1 MKNLLILFL
10 IIFCANYTISA
21 QNKFDWKEVT
31 NGNYTYKTVNS
42 DPLKTR
48 YYTLKNGFT
57 VILSVNKAEPRLQ
70 TMIATK
76 AGSNTDPADHTGLAH
91 YLEHMLF
98 KGTDHYGSLDWQKES
113 PYLDKIDE
121 LYEQYNS
128 TKDETAR
135 KLIYKNIDSISG
147 VAAKYAIANEYDK
160 MMGMI
165 GAKGTNAFTSTEVT
179 CYVNDIP
186 TNQIDKWLTIESER
200 FRKPIFRLFHTELEA
215 VYEEKNRGL
224 DNDNRKMYETLMAA
238 LFQKHNY
245 GQQSTLGTIEHLK
258 NPSLKEI
265 RNYFYKY
272 YVPNNMC
279 MILVG
284 DFNPDEVIE
293 KIDATFGAFQAKE
306 VQQYVSEPEPEI
318 TAPIEKTVLGP
329 TDESIEIGYRFPGA
343 STKDANMLQFMDRM
357 FANGTGGLMDL
368 NIVKKQKALQ
378 AYTYPQVMKDYS
390 VFVLAGNPKAGQTL
404 DDVKALLLEQVENLK
419 KGNFD
424 EDLIQAVKNNFQK
437 EQQQNN
443 ERNGDRANKML
454 DAFITNVPWN
464 DALSFYDEIN
474 SITKN
479 DVMAFANKWMKN
491 NYVVV
496 YKKMGEDKSI
506 IKVQKPPIH
515 EVEVNRNA
523 QSDFVK
529 KITETPTK
537 PITPTFLD
545 FNKDIQKATANG
557 VPVIITPNID
567 NQLFSLYYYFDFGKN
582 NIKQL
587 PIALEYLKFVG
598 TNKYSA
604 EQISKEFYKLAAD
617 FSVNVSERNSYIQ
630 LNGLQDNFGKS
641 TELLE
646 HLLANGKTDQITFDE
661 FINDFI
667 KNRDNDK
674 LGKNN
679 ILEGLENIAKYGIK
693 NPFNNQYTN
702 EELKK
707 IKAEDIVAL
716 LKKLTSYKHKILYY
730 GPSEKVLITKALT
743 VYHKPTLPLK
753 SAPLG
758 NSYTYKKQLKNEVNF
773 ANYDMVQSE
782 IDWSRNSSI
791 FNATAIPTIA
801 LHNEYFG
808 GGMSGIVFQTIRE
821 SKALAYSTYAYYGL
835 AYKTNEPNSISAY
848 VGCQADKM
856 NEAIV
861 GMNELLDSLPYSEK
875 LFSVT
880 KEALKNNF
888 ATSRIIKQRVL
899 FTYLDAQRRG
909 INYDVRQKTYQALD
923 KLTFKDIL
931 KFHQANYARK
941 PYSISVIAND
951 KKINLADLNKYGKVT
966 TYSLQ
971 QIFGY

>member
-1 MKNLLILFL
+1 MKNQAIFFLLFSVSCFNL
-10 IIFCANYTISA
+10 SA

-31 NGNYTYKTVNS
+31 NGNYTYKIVNS

-98 KGTDHYGSLDWQKES
+98 KGTDMYGSLDWKKES
-113 PYLDKIDE
+113 VYLDKIDE

-135 KLIYKNIDSISG
+135 KEIYKNIDSISG
-147 VAAKYAIANEYDK
+147 IAAKYAIANEYDK
-160 MMGMI
+160 MMSLI

-186 TNQIDKWLTIESER
+186 SNQISKWLMIESER

-224 DNDNRKMYETLMAA
+224 DNDNRKVYETLMEA

-293 KIDATFGAFQAKE
+293 KIDATFGSFQPKD
-306 VQQYVSEPEPEI
+306 VPPYVAATEPEI
-318 TAPIEKTVLGP
+318 TAPIVKTVVGP
-329 TDESIEIGYRFPGA
+329 KDEWIQIGFRFPGA
-343 STKDANMLQFMDRM
+343 STKEAGMLQFMDRM
-357 FANGTGGLMDL
+357 FANGTAGLMDL
-368 NIVKKQKALQ
+368 NIVQKQKALQ
-378 AYTYPQVMKDYS
+378 AYTYPQIMKDYS
-390 VFVLAGNPKAGQTL
+390 VFVLGGNPKEGQTL
-404 DDVKALLLEQVENLK
+404 DEVKALLLAQVENLK
-419 KGNFD
+419 NGNFD
-424 EDLIQAVKNNFQK
+424 DDLIQAVKNNFQK
-437 EQQQNN
+437 EKQQNN
-443 ERNGDRANKML
+443 ERNRDRASSML

-464 DALSFYDEIN
+464 DALAFYDEVN
-474 SITKN
+474 NITKT
-479 DVMAFANKWMKN
+479 DIVEFANKWLKN

-496 YKKMGEDKSI
+496 YKKTGEDKSI
-506 IKVQKPPIH
+506 IKVEKPPIH

-523 QSDFVK
+523 QSVFVK
-529 KITETPTK
+529 EITKAPVK
-537 PITPTFLD
+537 PIVPTFLD
-545 FNKDIQKATANG
+545 FNKDIQKSAVNG
-557 VPVIITPNID
+557 IPVIITPNID

-582 NIKQL
+582 NLKQL
-587 PIALEYLKFVG
+587 PIALNYLKFIG
-598 TNKYSA
+598 TNKYTA

-617 FSVNVSERNSYIQ
+617 FSVNIDERNSYIQ
-630 LNGLQDNFGKS
+630 LNGLQDNFDKS
-641 TELLE
+641 VELLE
-646 HLLANGKTDQITFDE
+646 HLLANGKPNQATFDE
-661 FINDFI
+661 FIIDFI

-674 LGKNN
+674 LEKYN
-679 ILEGLENIAKYGIK
+679 ILNGLDNIAKYGIK
-693 NPFNNQYTN
+693 NPFNNQYSN
-702 EELKK
+702 DELKK
-707 IKAEDIVAL
+707 LKAEDLVAII
-716 LKKLTSYKHKILYY
+716 KSLTTYKHKILYY
-730 GPSEKVLITKALT
+730 GSEKPLMLSTKLS
-743 VYHKPTLPLK
+743 VYHKPKLPLK

-758 NSYTYKKQLKNEVNF
+758 KTYVYKKQLKNEVNF
-773 ANYDMVQSE
+773 ASYDMVQSE
-782 IDWSRNSSI
+782 IDWYRNSNL
-791 FNATAIPTIA
+791 FNATSIPVIA

-821 SKALAYSTYAYYGL
+821 SKALAYSTYAYYGT
-835 AYKTNEPNSISAY
+835 AYKTNEPNYINAY

-856 NEAIV
+856 KEAISS
-861 GMNELLDSLPYSEK
+861 MNELLDSLPFSEK
-875 LFSVT
+875 LFSTT
-880 KEALKNNF
+880 KEALKNNY
-888 ATSRIIKQRVL
+888 ATSRIIKQSVL
-899 FTYLDAQRRG
+899 FTYLDAQRKG
-909 INYDVRQKTYQALD
+909 INYDVRQKTYNALD
-923 KLTFKDIL
+923 KLTFTDL
-931 KFHQANYARK
+931 SKFHQTNISKK
-941 PYSISVIAND
+941 PYAINIIANE
-951 KKINLADLNKYGKVT
+951 KKINLSDIDKYGKVT
-966 TYSLQ
+966 TYTLP